1 MDAHKYEITLVS
13 SYQHSN
19 NHFKFKS
26 RIYNFK
32 NENDVYLANNFI
44 SSLYLSLASLKCI
57 KKKDIFSKVKCF
69 KTLIKN
75 E

>member
-13 SYQHSN
+13 SYQHYN

-32 NENDVYLANNFI
+32 NENDVYLINNVI

-57 KKKDIFSKVKCF
+57 KIRYFFKGEVFFKV
-69 KTLIKN
+69 LN
-75 E
+75 